1 MQIYE
6 RTKFMEEKFFDAD
19 FDFEAYIQKRLL
31 EIEDVGD
38 RTAMK
43 QLMEKVML
51 PFYQNTEMQY
61 QALVERVQDEI
72 FRERAFR
79 QDCDVVTSI
88 AKRQYVD
95 GTDRFLFP
103 MCAEDLVQDNVSNPR
118 IYLKAD
124 RAAIERLKKE
134 QRVFRGRI
142 CSERGEYEAAFVLSP
157 VDSYRRRLQ
166 WLYNV
171 FVQNGQ
177 AWKSVCA
184 PHLDCRRERC

>member
-19 FDFEAYIQKRLL
+19 FDFEAYIQERLL

-38 RTAMK
+38 RTVMK

-51 PFYQNTEMQY
+51 PFYRNTETQY

-95 GTDRFLFP
+95 GTDRFL
-103 MCAEDLVQDNVSNPR
+103 
-118 IYLKAD
+118 
-124 RAAIERLKKE
+124 
-134 QRVFRGRI
+134 
-142 CSERGEYEAAFVLSP
+142 LS
-157 VDSYRRRLQ
+157 V
-166 WLYNV
+166 
-171 FVQNGQ
+171 
-177 AWKSVCA
+177 
-184 PHLDCRRERC
+184 